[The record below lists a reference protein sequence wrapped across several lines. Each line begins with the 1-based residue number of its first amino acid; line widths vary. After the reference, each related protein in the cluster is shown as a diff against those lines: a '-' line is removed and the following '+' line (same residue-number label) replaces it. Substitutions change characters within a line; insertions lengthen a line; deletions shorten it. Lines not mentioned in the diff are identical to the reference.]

1 MLFDNVREAIGHT
14 SLVRLD
20 LDSAHGVR
28 TYAKL
33 ELQNLFG
40 MKDRVARKMILEARR
55 TGALRPGAPI
65 VESSSGTMALGVAL
79 VGRSLGHD
87 VHIVTDP
94 RIDRI
99 TLAKLRALG
108 CQVHIVRQM
117 HATGGWQAVRIELLD
132 NLLRE
137 MPDGFC
143 PRQYSNPD
151 NPGSYADLAAE
162 I

>member
-40 MKDRVARKMILEARR
+40 MKDRVARKIILEARAN
-55 TGALRPGAPI
+55 GILRPGAPI

-79 VGRSLGHD
+79 VGRALGHD

-94 RIDRI
+94 RIDRV
-99 TLAKLRALG
+99 TMAKLRALG
-108 CQVHIVRQM
+108 CSLHVVEAMSGQ
-117 HATGGWQAVRIELLD
+117 
-132 NLLRE
+132 
-137 MPDGFC
+137 
-143 PRQYSNPD
+143 
-151 NPGSYADLAAE
+151 
-162 I
+162 